1 MLKVRKVRHAP
12 THYITLDSGD
22 EVEIMFEPCEW
33 MGIHVEQVGTKL
45 VVAYNA
51 PDSDPMN
58 PMEMGDCNGDIYTKS
73 SRYGGGVITD
83 NDSEFYSAL
92 GLDNYGGV
100 DRDQKCTIEGATI
113 TLAEHA
119 ATQFLRDEGGLFL
132 TEEWCDENPEHGYD
146 VKDEDLSINLY
157 DNIWAD
163 LADGSFKYEE
173 IDKLIVELFKQNWR
187 EIVGPYVVPLSHFS
201 ERGDTSFSV
210 TDWDGDP
217 DDLPTGVWVAC
228 KCAIENIDCNPL
240 PYGVEVSYDYGTK
253 GWNATGKPSWK
264 VTGPNGIDQRFEDH
278 KAAFEFAHTLGEGD
292 IAWQARCYAKGIVE
306 EYAEWCSGNV
316 YGCIVETF
324 ENVGTEDEPEWEQAE
339 EEACWGFIGSEHA
352 EQALIDEFFKPA
364 LAGLQPE

>member
-1 MLKVRKVRHAP
+1 MLKVRSVSRRS
-12 THYITLDSGD
+12 HYITLDSGD
-22 EVEIMFEPCEW
+22 EVEVMFEPCDW
-33 MGIHVEQVGTKL
+33 MGIHVEQVGTSL
-45 VVAYNA
+45 VVAYNVH
-51 PDSDPMN
+51 DSDPSN
-58 PMEMGDCNGDIYTKS
+58 PMENGDCNGDIYTKS

-83 NDSEFYSAL
+83 NDSELYEAL
-92 GLDNYGGV
+92 RVDGYGNV
-100 DRDQKCTIEGATI
+100 RSRDDVCTIDGHQA

-119 ATQFLRDEGGLFL
+119 ADYFMKHEGGYDLAI
-132 TEEWCDENPEHGYD
+132 EWMDETGFEHDGEDENLA
-146 VKDEDLSINLY
+146 VSLY
-157 DNIWAD
+157 DRIWND
-163 LADGSFKYEE
+163 LVEYRFKEEE

-306 EYAEWCSGNV
+306 EYAEWCNGNV
-316 YGCIVETF
+316 YGCVVETF
-324 ENVGTEDEPEWEQAE
+324 ENVGTEEEPEWEQTHE
-339 EEACWGFIGSEHA
+339 DACWGFIGSEYA
-352 EQALIDEFFKPA
+352 QQALVDEFFKPA
-364 LAGLQPE
+364 LAGVQPE

>member
-1 MLKVRKVRHAP
+1 MLKVRSVSRRS
-12 THYITLDSGD
+12 HYITLDSGD
-22 EVEIMFEPCEW
+22 EVEVMFEPCDW
-33 MGIHVEQVGTKL
+33 MDIHVEQVGSNL
-45 VVAYNA
+45 VVAYNVL
-51 PDSDPMN
+51 DSDPMN
-58 PMEMGDCNGDIYTKS
+58 PMENGDCNGDIYTKS
-73 SRYGGGVITD
+73 TCYGGGVITD

-92 GLDNYGGV
+92 CIDSYGGV
-100 DRDQKCTIEGATI
+100 DRDLKCKIEGVTM

-119 ATQFLRDEGGLFL
+119 ADLFLRMEGGYDL
-132 TEEWCDENPEHGYD
+132 TIEWCDYIGYEHD
-146 VKDEDLSINLY
+146 DEDENLAILLH
-157 DNIWAD
+157 DKIWAD
-163 LADGSFKYEE
+163 LECGDFKYEE

-201 ERGDTSFSV
+201 ERGSTSFSV

-217 DDLPTGVWVAC
+217 DDLPDGVWVAC
-228 KCAIENIDCNPL
+228 RCAIENIDASPL
-240 PYGVEVSYDYGTK
+240 PHGVEVVYDYGMK